1 MENKT
6 VLITGS
12 ANGLGKALAKV
23 FSKNDFE
30 IILSDIDK
38 KNLEEVKREII
49 KNKVKCISIAGDLT
63 KIKTLD
69 EIEKI
74 SKDEKLDI
82 LINNAGLHCPH
93 LALEKISDNDIE
105 EIIKVNLISPI
116 QLTKRVY
123 KAFIE
128 QKSGIIV
135 NINSLSGMKNH
146 KLRTIYSASKW
157 GMRGFSE
164 SLKIEAKENNIRIID
179 IYPGRIK
186 TRPEFESGMDPGKVA
201 QKIFYALHDT
211 KKNMVTIERG
221 KYD

>member
-12 ANGLGKALAKV
+12 ANGLGKALARV
-23 FSKNDFE
+23 FSKNGFE

-38 KNLEEVKREII
+38 KNLEEVKKEIT

-69 EIEKI
+69 EIERI
-74 SKDEKLDI
+74 SRDKKLGV

-93 LALEKISDNDIE
+93 LSLEKISDKDIE

-116 QLTKRVY
+116 QLTKRIY
-123 KAFIE
+123 KVFIE
-128 QKSGIIV
+128 QKSGIII

-164 SLKIEAKENNIRIID
+164 CLKIEAKENNVGIID

-186 TRPEFESGMDPGKVA
+186 TRPEFKSGMNPEKVA
-201 QKIFYALHDT
+201 QKIFYVLKDT
-211 KKNMVTIERG
+211 KNDKITIDGEE
-221 KYD
+221 YD